1 MLFYVSRRMTLS
13 HKNSGLGS
21 CIAYCTLSAG
31 VTSLYDVVIGGQAI
45 PEFLLMFCSYHAVI
59 SLKTGISGHFGLIQS
74 IWTINLPVTIKLLI
88 RRWI

>member
-21 CIAYCTLSAG
+21 WIACTLSAG

-74 IWTINLPVTIKLLI
+74 IWTINLPVTIKLVI